1 MTAFDYQTAF
11 SRNIGWITP
20 AEQERLRQARVAI
33 AGMGGV
39 GGSHLLTLTRLGV
52 GKFHLADFDTFAVE
66 NFNRQAG
73 ANLATVGRPKLDSLI
88 EMAMAINPG
97 LEIEPFP
104 DGIKADQTER
114 FLVDCDLYLD
124 GLDFFAMPA
133 RRAVFATCNRLRI
146 PAVTAAPLGMGSAL
160 LNFLPGK
167 MGFEDYF
174 QLEGVGEYQQYLR
187 FLVGLA
193 PSRAHTRYLVLPDR
207 IDLIAKRGPSTPMG
221 CQLCAGVAATQA
233 LKLLLGRG
241 RVLPA
246 PWGQQFDAYENRL
259 YRTWRPGGN
268 RHPLQRL
275 AIRLGERALAVQLAA
290 AASSTNQ

>member
-1 MTAFDYQTAF
+1 MSNFDYHTAF
-11 SRNIGWITP
+11 SRNIGWVTEE
-20 AEQERLRQARVAI
+20 EQTRLRRARVAI

-52 GKFHLADFDTFAVE
+52 GGFSLADFDRFAVE

-73 ANLATVGRPKLDSLI
+73 ANLDTVDQPKLDSLV
-88 EMAMAINPG
+88 AMALSINPE
-97 LEIEPFP
+97 LEIMHFP
-104 DGIKADQTER
+104 EGVDPLQAES
-114 FLVDCDLYLD
+114 FLQGNDLYLD

-133 RRAVFATCNRLRI
+133 RRAVFAACHRLGI

-167 MGFEDYF
+167 MSFEDYF
-174 QLEGVGEYQQYLR
+174 QMEGAGEFQQYLR

-193 PSRAHTRYLVLPDR
+193 PARLHAGYLVLPDR
-207 IDLIAKRGPSTPMG
+207 IDLVAKKGPSTAMG
-221 CQLCAGVAATQA
+221 CEICAGFAATQA

-241 RVLPA
+241 DVLPA
-246 PWGQQFDAYENRL
+246 PWGLQFDAYRNRL
-259 YRTWRPGGN
+259 RRTWRPGGN

-275 AIRLGERALAVQLAA
+275 ALWLGERGLAQQRAD
-290 AASSTNQ
+290 

>member
-11 SRNIGWITP
+11 SRNIGWVTP
-20 AEQERLRQARVAI
+20 AEQDRLRRARVAI
-33 AGMGGV
+33 AGLGGV

-52 GKFHLADFDTFAVE
+52 GGFHLADFDAFAVE

-73 ANLATVGRPKLDSLI
+73 ANLTTVGRAKLDTLC
-88 EMAMAINPG
+88 EMALAINPE
-97 LEIEPFP
+97 LEIQPFPEGVKPDQAEPFL
-104 DGIKADQTER
+104 DG
-114 FLVDCDLYLD
+114 CDLYLD
-124 GLDFFAMPA
+124 GLDFFALNA
-133 RRAVFATCNRLRI
+133 RRAVFAACGRLRI
-146 PAVTAAPLGMGSAL
+146 PAITAAPLGMGSAL
-160 LNFLPGK
+160 LNFLPNR
-167 MGFEDYF
+167 MSFEDYF
-174 QLEGVGEYQQYLR
+174 QLEGVGEFQQYLR

-193 PSRAHTRYLVLPDR
+193 PARAHARYLVLPER

-221 CQLCAGVAATQA
+221 CELCAGLAATQA

-259 YRTWRPGGN
+259 HRTWRPGGN

-275 AIRLGERALAVQLAA
+275 AIRLGERALASQLAA
-290 AASSTNQ
+290 VQSAA

>member
-1 MTAFDYQTAF
+1 MTAFDYHTAF
-11 SRNIGWITP
+11 SRNIGWVTP
-20 AEQERLRQARVAI
+20 AEQERLRQSRVAI

-52 GKFHLADFDTFAVE
+52 GRFHLADFDTFAIE

-73 ANLATVGRPKLDSLI
+73 ANMHTVDRPKLDTLC
-88 EMAMAINPG
+88 EMALTINPE
-97 LEIEPFP
+97 LEIQRFP
-104 DGIKADQTER
+104 EGVKPDQAAT
-114 FLVDCDLYLD
+114 FLEGCDLYLD
-124 GLDFFAMPA
+124 GLDFFALQA
-133 RRAVFATCNRLRI
+133 RRAVFAACERLRL

-174 QLEGVGEYQQYLR
+174 QLQGASEYQQYLR

-193 PSRAHTRYLVLPDR
+193 PARAHARYLVMPER

-221 CQLCAGVAATQA
+221 CELCAGFAATQV

-246 PWGQQFDAYENRL
+246 PWGLQFDAYENRL
-259 YRTWRPGGN
+259 HRTWRPGGN

-275 AIRLGERALAVQLAA
+275 AINLGERALTQQLAA
-290 AASSTNQ
+290 SGAAA

>member
-11 SRNIGWITP
+11 SRNIGWVTP
-20 AEQERLRQARVAI
+20 QEQERLRSSRVAI

-52 GKFHLADFDTFAVE
+52 GRFQLADFDSFAVE

-73 ANLATVGRPKLDSLI
+73 ANMHSVGHPKLDTLC
-88 EMAMAINPG
+88 EMALSINPE
-97 LEIEPFP
+97 LEIERFP
-104 DGIKADQTER
+104 KGVAPEQAGA
-114 FLVDCDLYLD
+114 FLEGCDLYLD
-124 GLDFFAMPA
+124 GLDFFALAA
-133 RRAVFATCNRLRI
+133 RRAVFAACRELGL
-146 PAVTAAPLGMGSAL
+146 PAVTAAPLGMGAAL

-167 MGFEDYF
+167 MDFEDYF
-174 QLEGVGEYQQYLR
+174 QLEGHGEYQQYLR

-193 PSRAHTRYLVLPDR
+193 PARAHARYLVLPER
-207 IDLIAKRGPSTPMG
+207 IDLIAKKGPSTPMG
-221 CQLCAGVAATQA
+221 CELCAGFAATQV

-259 YRTWRPGGN
+259 HRTWRPGGN

-275 AIRLGERALAVQLAA
+275 AIRLGERALAGQLVPETQA
-290 AASSTNQ
+290 

>member
-1 MTAFDYQTAF
+1 MTSFDYQLAF
-11 SRNIGWITP
+11 SRNIGWVTP
-20 AEQERLRQARVAI
+20 SEQDRLRRSTVAI

-52 GKFHLADFDTFAVE
+52 GRFHLSDFDTFAVE

-73 ANLATVGRPKLDSLI
+73 ANLHTVGRAKLDALC
-88 EMAMAINPG
+88 EMALAINPE
-97 LEIEPFP
+97 LEIARFP
-104 DGIKADQTER
+104 EGVQPDAAETFLDG
-114 FLVDCDLYLD
+114 CDLYLD
-124 GLDFFAMPA
+124 GLDFFALQA
-133 RRAVFATCNRLRI
+133 RRAVFDACDRLGI

-167 MGFEDYF
+167 MSFESYF
-174 QLEGVGEYQQYLR
+174 QLEGAGEYQQYLR

-193 PSRAHTRYLVLPDR
+193 PARAHAGYLVLPDR

-221 CQLCAGVAATQA
+221 CELCAGFAASQV

-241 RVLPA
+241 KVLPA
-246 PWGQQFDAYENRL
+246 PWGQQFDAYQNRL

-275 AIRLGERALAVQLAA
+275 AIRLGERALVQQLAA
-290 AASSTNQ
+290 AEAAS